1 MLAGKLDVDR
11 RIELTEDVILQASVN
26 SIGQYVLVVIG
37 RSTPSDYTPLHEY
50 IEEQLSTPLPSPEP
64 SASTTP

>member
-11 RIELTEDVILQASVN
+11 RVELTEDVIVQASAN

-37 RSTPSDYTPLHEY
+37 QASPADYSQLHNYVSDS
-50 IEEQLSTPLPSPEP
+50 LSQALPSPSP
-64 SASTTP
+64 PPVGSL